1 MYDNDE
7 FNEKIEEFKNY
18 LIESTQSSATSEIAK
33 LNDKNEK
40 LRQENRMLSNKN
52 NELQKRLKTSVQND
66 ISSQILSKYISEC
79 NIYDIIEVL
88 FHKTFDENTCEVPE
102 FWSTYVNYYN
112 DRKEIILL
120 LRSVGVEMPDKLED
134 IVLPH
139 EWNEELLDKFFDT
152 MYSHYNCNGTTYKDN
167 LRFWTYQMAAHPFDT
182 KFFSCYDEIPW
193 QFLLRNPL
201 LNSKKYAKKIAKEMN
216 KGDYGVY
223 FSKICD
229 YQELSQDVLQT
240 IIDNLELV
248 NNEKVANFLIEH
260 ISLVTNEK
268 KLDKLYS
275 TLVNKYGGVKY
286 ILQMPQKYQILYA
299 KSLSSTE
306 KMIEFLKLTKLSKE
320 KKMELLGDVFE

>member
-1 MYDNDE
+1 M
-7 FNEKIEEFKNY
+7 
-18 LIESTQSSATSEIAK
+18 Q
-33 LNDKNEK
+33 
-40 LRQENRMLSNKN
+40 
-52 NELQKRLKTSVQND
+52 
-66 ISSQILSKYISEC
+66 
-79 NIYDIIEVL
+79 
-88 FHKTFDENTCEVPE
+88 
-102 FWSTYVNYYN
+102 
-112 DRKEIILL
+112 
-120 LRSVGVEMPDKLED
+120 
-134 IVLPH
+134 
-139 EWNEELLDKFFDT
+139 
-152 MYSHYNCNGTTYKDN
+152 
-167 LRFWTYQMAAHPFDT
+167 
-182 KFFSCYDEIPW
+182 
-193 QFLLRNPL
+193 
-201 LNSKKYAKKIAKEMN
+201 KKIAKEMN